1 VFRMTLRQGLRLTL
15 IGLGAGIIA
24 SLACTQFLRGMLYGV
39 TATDWFT
46 FAFVAFALALVALAA
61 CVIPA
66 QRAASVDPIKALH
79 TE

>member
-1 VFRMTLRQGLRLTL
+1 
-15 IGLGAGIIA
+15 
-24 SLACTQFLRGMLYGV
+24 MLYGV